1 MGRLL
6 AAIVLKVPGETP
18 VTHVPGT
25 SERMNLAMANDAST
39 FIINTSMETFRQD
52 VIEQS
57 MERPVVVDFWAEWCG
72 PCRQLMPLLEKLANE
87 NKGAFCLVKVNVDQ
101 LPEIAGAFGVQ
112 SIPMVVAMFQ
122 GQPVSHFSGLQTEAQ
137 LREWLKGFL
146 PSPADEAYEAGQ
158 QAEAEGAIEKAE
170 VCYRKAAELAPE
182 VAEFRITHARVL
194 LELNRDQE
202 CREIIDELNKRGY
215 LEPEAQ
221 VLQQQLEMRSQVE
234 DSGGVQEAKKA
245 LEAEPGN
252 LELKL
257 KLAEAL
263 GADSRFE
270 EACEM
275 LLEIVKQDRGGVG
288 IQAKE
293 IMVQLLT
300 VMGAKSK
307 LASDFRRRLATAFY

>member
-1 MGRLL
+1 
-6 AAIVLKVPGETP
+6 
-18 VTHVPGT
+18 
-25 SERMNLAMANDAST
+25 MANDAST
-39 FIINTSMETFRQD
+39 FIINTSMETFRKD

-122 GQPVSHFSGLQTEAQ
+122 GQPVSHFSGLQTEPQ

-146 PSPADEAYEAGQ
+146 PSPAEEAYEAGQ

-170 VCYRKAAELAPE
+170 ASYRKAAELAPE
-182 VAEFRITHARVL
+182 IAEFRITHARVL

-300 VMGAKSK
+300 VMGSKSK